1 MPIYDLYPY
10 TNLHELNLNE
20 IIRTIDEFKS
30 ELERMDVQV
39 GELNAIFSRQ
49 PVTGQLRIN
58 ESVEILGTLQ
68 AQSFIGPISGT
79 VESAQALDCGDVG
92 ANNNPVYFDD
102 GVPVPTS
109 ATLNKSISGNAA
121 TATKLQNAFTLNL
134 LGDVTGTVLM
144 DGGGT
149 ANIQT
154 TIVGTTPSSIST
166 IPNDLTIQGDLDVTG
181 DIDAVGDISAAS
193 FQGPALTLVGLSST
207 IAELNYLSG
216 ATSNIQSQL
225 NAKQATITG
234 AASSVVS
241 SDLTGNRVLISDPS
255 GKISDCPITYA
266 NLLSLVNAYTQGA
279 LQNQILSGTSDPD
292 PDVGAVGDVYIKY
305 SV

>member
-20 IIRTIDEFKS
+20 IIRTIDEFKA
-30 ELERMDVQV
+30 ELERLDVQV
-39 GELNAIFSRQ
+39 GELNDIFSRH

-58 ESVEILGTLQ
+58 ESVQILGTVQ
-68 AQSFIGPISGT
+68 ADSFIGPISGT
-79 VESAQALDCGDVG
+79 VESAQALDVGDVG

-166 IPNDLTIQGDLDVTG
+166 IPNDLTVQGDLTVTG
-181 DIDAVGDISAAS
+181 DIHGGDVYGDT
-193 FQGPALTLVGLSST
+193 FQGPALSLVGLTPT
-207 IAELNYLSG
+207 IAELNYVDGVS
-216 ATSNIQSQL
+216 SNIQTQL

-241 SDLTGNRVLISDPS
+241 NNLTASRVLVSDPS
-255 GKISDCPITYA
+255 GKISDSTITAA
-266 NLLSLVNAYTQGA
+266 NMRSCVEAYTGGA
-279 LQNQILSGTSDPD
+279 LQSAVMYGTSDPD
-292 PDVGAVGDVYIKY
+292 PDVGNVGDVYIKY

>member
-20 IIRTIDEFKS
+20 IILTMDEFKS
-30 ELERMDVQV
+30 ELERLDVQV
-39 GELNAIFSRQ
+39 GELDDIFSRH
-49 PVTGQLRIN
+49 PITGQLRIN
-58 ESVEILGTLQ
+58 ESVEILGTVQ

-109 ATLNKSISGNAA
+109 STLNKSISGNAA

-166 IPNDLTIQGDLDVTG
+166 IPNSLTVQGDLTVTG
-181 DIDAVGDISAAS
+181 DIYGDS
-193 FQGPALTLVGLSST
+193 FQGPALSLVGLTPT
-207 IAELNYLSG
+207 ITELNYVDGVS
-216 ATSNIQSQL
+216 SSIQDQL
-225 NAKQATITG
+225 NGKQATITG

-241 SDLTGNRVLISDPS
+241 NNLTASRVLISDPS
-255 GKISDCPITYA
+255 GKISDSTITAA
-266 NLLSLVNAYTQGA
+266 NMRSCVEAYTNGA
-279 LQNQILSGTSDPD
+279 LQNAILSGTSDPD

>member
-20 IIRTIDEFKS
+20 IIRTMDEFKS
-30 ELERMDVQV
+30 ELERLNVQV
-39 GELNAIFSRQ
+39 GELNDIFSRNR
-49 PVTGQLRIN
+49 VTGQLRIN
-58 ESVEILGTLQ
+58 ESVQILGDVQ
-68 AQSFIGPISGT
+68 ADRFIGPIAGT
-79 VESAQALDCGDVG
+79 VESANALNCGDVG

-166 IPNDLTIQGDLDVTG
+166 IPNDLTVQGDLTVTG
-181 DIDAVGDISAAS
+181 DIYGGDVYGDT
-193 FQGPALTLVGLSST
+193 FQGPALSLVGLTST
-207 IAELNYLSG
+207 IAELNYVDGVS
-216 ATSNIQSQL
+216 SNIQTQL
-225 NAKQATITG
+225 DAKQATITG
-234 AASSVVS
+234 AASTVVS
-241 SDLTGNRVLISDPS
+241 DNLTANRVLTSDPS
-255 GKISDCPITYA
+255 GKIGPSTITA
-266 NLLSLVNAYTQGA
+266 SNMRSCVEAYTNGM
-279 LQNQILSGTSDPD
+279 LQRKILYGTE
-292 PDVGAVGDVYIKY
+292 DVSQVYGEVGDVYIKY

>member
-20 IIRTIDEFKS
+20 IIRTMDEFKS
-30 ELERMDVQV
+30 ELERLDVQV
-39 GELNAIFSRQ
+39 GELNDIFSRH

-58 ESVEILGTLQ
+58 ESVQILGDVQ
-68 AQSFIGPISGT
+68 ADRFIGPIAGT
-79 VESAQALDCGDVG
+79 VESANALNCGDVG

-166 IPNDLTIQGDLDVTG
+166 IPNDLTVQGDLTVTG
-181 DIDAVGDISAAS
+181 DIYGDS
-193 FQGPALTLVGLSST
+193 FQGPALSLVGLTPT
-207 IAELNYLSG
+207 IAELNYVDGVS
-216 ATSNIQSQL
+216 SNIQDQL
-225 NAKQATITG
+225 NAKQAAITG

-241 SDLTGNRVLISDPS
+241 NNLTARRVLISDPS
-255 GKISDCPITYA
+255 GKISDSTITEA
-266 NLLSLVNAYTQGA
+266 NMRSCVEAYTGGA
-279 LQNQILSGTSDPD
+279 LQSKIISGTSDPD
-292 PDVGAVGDVYIKY
+292 PDVGNVGDVYIKY

>member
-20 IIRTIDEFKS
+20 IIRTMDEFKS
-30 ELERMDVQV
+30 ELERLNVQV
-39 GELNAIFSRQ
+39 GELNDIFSRH

-58 ESVEILGTLQ
+58 ESVQILGTVQ
-68 AQSFIGPISGT
+68 ADSFIGPISGT
-79 VESAQALDCGDVG
+79 VESANALNCGDVG

-166 IPNDLTIQGDLDVTG
+166 IPNDLTVQGDLTVTG
-181 DIDAVGDISAAS
+181 DIHGGDVYGDT
-193 FQGPALTLVGLSST
+193 FQGPALSLVGLTPT
-207 IAELNYLSG
+207 IAELNYVDGVS
-216 ATSNIQSQL
+216 SNIQTQL

-241 SDLTGNRVLISDPS
+241 DNLTARRVLVSDLS
-255 GKISDCPITYA
+255 GKIADSTITAA
-266 NLLSLVNAYTQGA
+266 NMSSCVEAYTNGL
-279 LQNQILSGTSDPD
+279 LQKKILYGTE
-292 PDVGAVGDVYIKY
+292 DVSQVYGEVGDVYIKY

>member
-20 IIRTIDEFKS
+20 IIRTIDEFKA
-30 ELERMDVQV
+30 ELERLNVQV
-39 GELNAIFSRQ
+39 GELNDIFSRH

-58 ESVEILGTLQ
+58 ESVEVLGTVQ
-68 AQSFIGPISGT
+68 ATSFIGPISGT
-79 VESAQALDCGDVG
+79 VESAQALDVGDVG

-134 LGDVTGTVLM
+134 LGDVTGSVLM

-166 IPNDLTIQGDLDVTG
+166 IPNSLTVQGDLTVTG
-181 DIDAVGDISAAS
+181 DIYGGDVYGDT
-193 FQGPALTLVGLSST
+193 FQGPALSLVGLTPT
-207 IAELNYLSG
+207 IAELNYVDGVS
-216 ATSNIQSQL
+216 SNIQDQL

-241 SDLTGNRVLISDPS
+241 NNLTARRALITDFS
-255 GKISDCPITYA
+255 GKISDSTITA
-266 NLLSLVNAYTQGA
+266 SDLENTVEAYTNGA
-279 LQNQILSGTSDPD
+279 LQNQIISGTSDPD

>member
-20 IIRTIDEFKS
+20 IIRTMDEFKS
-30 ELERMDVQV
+30 ELERLNVQV
-39 GELNAIFSRQ
+39 GELNDIFSRNR
-49 PVTGQLRIN
+49 VTGQLRIN
-58 ESVEILGTLQ
+58 ESVQILGDVQ
-68 AQSFIGPISGT
+68 ADRFIGPIAGT
-79 VESAQALDCGDVG
+79 VESANALNCGDVG

-166 IPNDLTIQGDLDVTG
+166 IPNDLTVQGDLTVTG
-181 DIDAVGDISAAS
+181 DIHGGDVYGDS
-193 FQGPALTLVGLSST
+193 FQGPALSLVGLTPT
-207 IAELNYLSG
+207 IAELNYVDGVS
-216 ATSNIQSQL
+216 SNIQTQL
-225 NAKQATITG
+225 NGKQATITG

-241 SDLTGNRVLISDPS
+241 DNLTARRALITDFS
-255 GKISDCPITYA
+255 GKISDSRITA
-266 NLLSLVNAYTQGA
+266 GDLENTVEAYTGGA
-279 LQNQILSGTSDPD
+279 LQRKILYGTE
-292 PDVGAVGDVYIKY
+292 DVSQVYGEVGDVYIKY